1 MASILLIDDDDAF
14 CSVTAEILR
23 QAGHTV
29 NIARDGR
36 TGLEHHRAKPH
47 DLIITDIVMPT
58 MEGLELIADLRHEAP
73 RPRIIAISGNS
84 NFSKPLYL
92 PTARQLGAQCALA
105 KPIHPDKLLEAVAA
119 VLAEPAPP
127 AVPRTT

>member
-92 PTARQLGAQCALA
+92 HLKNARFFGGPSELNIQTGWWRGRLSAVDGFFLGEL
-105 KPIHPDKLLEAVAA
+105 
-119 VLAEPAPP
+119 
-127 AVPRTT
+127 T